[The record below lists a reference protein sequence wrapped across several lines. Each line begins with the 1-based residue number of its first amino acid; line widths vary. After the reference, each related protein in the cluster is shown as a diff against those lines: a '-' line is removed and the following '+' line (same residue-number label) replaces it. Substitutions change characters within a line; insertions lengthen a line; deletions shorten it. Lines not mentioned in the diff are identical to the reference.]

1 MSTKFLSPG
10 WRMPKNANQSKQ
22 SNYSMDFDG
31 ANDYIDTGFIPA
43 DKISGNFTISAYV
56 DCGNIGGGIGVDFI
70 CGVQNY
76 GTTGK
81 RFGFGVYDN
90 NAPKYYYMFGSLGA
104 ISFTISNNPKNGWT
118 HLAVTY
124 DGTNLR
130 FYSNG
135 TLDGTTNVGALS
147 ALPTSNMYIG
157 ARNKVNPNDDAV
169 DFFDGKMEQV
179 CIFDYALSL
188 SQVTTLYG
196 DSTNGPGN
204 PMALPSSPIAYY
216 PLGTSAW
223 NGNFLAENNAIGDYV
238 FDFIPNDY
246 VQTGGFT
253 IGNNYT
259 FSCWLKSDTTSP
271 SDMCF
276 LSSPN
281 YYTVG
286 YNGNFVIRFTSA
298 TQIQMYSYN
307 ERSDSES
314 STVTIPSI
322 DTNWHHFA
330 LTSNGTTTNIYWDGS
345 PLTVTGNQTKSLD
358 NISQGLIIGH
368 NITGNNNAFNG
379 EISNVQVFNTALSA
393 TEVETLYN
401 YGSPIQTLANI
412 PQSSNLKAWYKLDAS
427 EIYNST
433 STEWSV
439 DNNQNPSA
447 YPSSLDFS
455 GTSQYISCSSSSVF
469 QNTSNFSVSFWVNM
483 DDYSGGGCFLMSQGS
498 GSNIFHIYAYSGNT
512 IQVRLRK
519 DGLGN
524 GTISNINLNN
534 KWNNICLVYDG
545 TQTGN
550 SNMLKFYLNKVEQT
564 ISFNSNIQ
572 SSINISSN
580 FLIGQQSG
588 QSGIYTID
596 GKLSNVSLFSNSL
609 TDGTGGTLN
618 QIETLYNNGT
628 PLADMSSFSSLVSWW
643 KLDNTTTG
651 IEDSK
656 GSNNG
661 TNNGATEYPGF
672 VNTLAGESIGMSQS
686 NLVQSDL
693 QTVAPYS
700 KYALSFDGTNDYI
713 DCGDSDSFSFGNGTT
728 DSSFSIS
735 AWVNMIDATNF
746 ITIAKDANSGREYVI
761 RTLSDDKLYFYLL
774 DNINGGYIGRI
785 SSGTVTSNQGTWIHT
800 LYTYNGNSTSSG
812 IKIYLNGSQVD
823 NANYEGG
830 SYTAMSNTSTNLN
843 VGRQERGLHYG
854 SGSISNVSIF
864 DSALTSSQVR
874 EIYNE
879 GLPSDLNT
887 FSGAAPVA
895 WWQLGSNS
903 SWNGNRWIV
912 ADEIGSN
919 NGYSQNMSPYM
930 PESGLTNGVGTTA
943 NGVSSG
949 MSEGSLV
956 GDAPY
961 STANAVSSGM
971 SVVSRVTG
979 VSDATITTGGT
990 GYSTGTNIATTG
1002 GSGTNCTINITTVSG
1017 GAITAITINSG
1028 GNDYLIGDVLTVSG
1042 GNGNATI
1049 TVSGLNTP

>member
-1 MSTKFLSPG
+1 
-10 WRMPKNANQSKQ
+10 MPRNANQSKQ

-223 NGNFLAENNAIGDYV
+223 NGEYLAENNAIGDYV
-238 FDFIPNDY
+238 FDFPIAEQSVNISNNFENYTEMSLSTWVNFNNFSGYQYVFSTAAPNNGAGTQFAIAANPSSGVIYSYDGANLNSTGVSVALNTWNHILVTQTGTTRKVFINGQQAGSDITTSALNLNQGTAFIGKYHTAGYSANAKISNVQIFNTALSATDVETLYNYGSPIQTLANIPQSSSLKAWYKLDATEIYNSTSTEWSVDNNQNPSAYPSSLNFNRATTDSISLGSSSSIRPTGDYTFSIWYNLSSSANAGVWCAATSINSSGLALFKGNSGGLELYHKGTSSTSAVVFLGSASGTLNIWQNAIFTYDDTSRVIKGYLNGNLISTVSVAGTGSVSWANNFYLGRLIQNGNYYLGGRLSNFQIFNTKLEEIGSNSVETLYNSGNPLTDMSSFSSLVSWWKLNNTTTGIQDSKGSNNGTNNGATEYAGFVNTLAGDSSGMSQSNLIQSDLQTVAPYSKYALAFDGTNDY
-246 VQTGGFT
+246 IQTGGFT

-259 FSCWLKSDTTSP
+259 FSCWLKSNTTSP
-271 SDMCF
+271 SNMCF

-281 YYTVG
+281 YYSVG
-286 YNGNFVIRFTSA
+286 YDGNFVIRFTNA

-322 DTNWHHFA
+322 DTNWHHFS
-330 LTSNGTTTNIYWDGS
+330 LTSNATTTNIYWDGS

-358 NISQGLIIGH
+358 NISQGLIIGD

-379 EISNVQVFNTALSA
+379 
-393 TEVETLYN
+393 
-401 YGSPIQTLANI
+401 
-412 PQSSNLKAWYKLDAS
+412 
-427 EIYNST
+427 
-433 STEWSV
+433 
-439 DNNQNPSA
+439 
-447 YPSSLDFS
+447 
-455 GTSQYISCSSSSVF
+455 
-469 QNTSNFSVSFWVNM
+469 
-483 DDYSGGGCFLMSQGS
+483 
-498 GSNIFHIYAYSGNT
+498 
-512 IQVRLRK
+512 
-519 DGLGN
+519 
-524 GTISNINLNN
+524 
-534 KWNNICLVYDG
+534 
-545 TQTGN
+545 
-550 SNMLKFYLNKVEQT
+550 
-564 ISFNSNIQ
+564 
-572 SSINISSN
+572 
-580 FLIGQQSG
+580 
-588 QSGIYTID
+588 
-596 GKLSNVSLFSNSL
+596 
-609 TDGTGGTLN
+609 
-618 QIETLYNNGT
+618 
-628 PLADMSSFSSLVSWW
+628 
-643 KLDNTTTG
+643 
-651 IEDSK
+651 
-656 GSNNG
+656 
-661 TNNGATEYPGF
+661 
-672 VNTLAGESIGMSQS
+672 
-686 NLVQSDL
+686 
-693 QTVAPYS
+693 
-700 KYALSFDGTNDYI
+700 
-713 DCGDSDSFSFGNGTT
+713 
-728 DSSFSIS
+728 
-735 AWVNMIDATNF
+735 
-746 ITIAKDANSGREYVI
+746 
-761 RTLSDDKLYFYLL
+761 
-774 DNINGGYIGRI
+774 
-785 SSGTVTSNQGTWIHT
+785 
-800 LYTYNGNSTSSG
+800 
-812 IKIYLNGSQVD
+812 
-823 NANYEGG
+823 
-830 SYTAMSNTSTNLN
+830 
-843 VGRQERGLHYG
+843 
-854 SGSISNVSIF
+854 SISNVSIWNA
-864 DSALTSSQVR
+864 ALTSAQVR

-943 NGVSSG
+943 NGVSDN

-961 STANAVSSGM
+961 STANALSSGM
-971 SVVSRVTG
+971 AVT
-979 VSDATITTGGT
+979 ARGT
-990 GYSTGTNIATTG
+990 
-1002 GSGTNCTINITTVSG
+1002 
-1017 GAITAITINSG
+1017 
-1028 GNDYLIGDVLTVSG
+1028 DVPS
-1042 GNGNATI
+1042 
-1049 TVSGLNTP
+1049 